1 MAKEGRHT
9 QTYRFQLKRQHTHT
23 QLANKQQQQKKL
35 QRNYFMTYEVK
46 HQSTVHHTHFTHAS
60 IAPPPVAQS
69 TNILLLHALYT
80 LYKEKHQQNIIYV
93 IIPKNTIHFLL
104 SFEGGS
110 DTHRRVANA
119 KEHLISPQCKAKNEE
134 GSPTSYNM
142 TYTTQRTWNGRK
154 AALHE
159 S

>member
-93 IIPKNTIHFLL
+93 IIPKNTIHFFFV
-104 SFEGGS
+104 SWRRQRHASKGGKCQRTFNLTAVHS
-110 DTHRRVANA
+110 
-119 KEHLISPQCKAKNEE
+119 EIEE